1 MFLCLKNNKAEEHK
15 EYVSY
20 VPMSKNNTMTH
31 MYRTILLALP
41 ALLLLAACADD
52 VTPPS
57 AGDPATLAGQPV
69 RFTATGLAVTPADA
83 PRTRATQETD
93 FPAEGSTM
101 TVYMTGDGNTW
112 QADYT
117 YSTANGWTS
126 TAPLLWPDTQNEYTF
141 TAISPKGTDIGN
153 MTLPME
159 WTAETLAEHEEIRT
173 TAEEVKT
180 TAKQNLDLP
189 LRHALVK
196 VQVVS
201 TSGQPVTVKDGETFM
216 QLYSADETTYEGYL
230 TPASGTEGFQFIS
243 DNVYTVG
250 TELVAGTVVTTC
262 DLAGGTVIA
271 CPQQGRLSEVWTGN
285 LQKVVITGTLDA
297 KDMETIKGHTNEIT
311 HLYVMGGSINGNDW
325 KSLNMSGAT
334 QLESVY
340 LAEATSIG
348 DFAFQNCSALTSV
361 SLPQAESIGI
371 DAFLQCSEL
380 TSVSL
385 PKATSIGEMAFQ
397 NCSALTSVCL
407 PKATTIGDIAFEQCS
422 ALESISLPEATSIG
436 NNAFQLCEQLTSVS
450 LPEATS
456 IGNYAFRECSELT
469 SVSLPE
475 ATSIGNYAFASCS
488 QLASVSL
495 PKATSIGDNAF
506 YDCGAL
512 TSVSLPKNANIENNA
527 FEACYKLTTLFLS
540 NCPETEFDATEYNNN
555 PNYGNHG
562 WTTIHYG
569 YIGTDGDYLKESN
582 YAYHWPNN

>member
-1 MFLCLKNNKAEEHK
+1 MSPMFLCLKYK

-52 VTPPS
+52 VTTP
-57 AGDPATLAGQPV
+57 ADPADTLAGQPV

-117 YSTANGWTS
+117 YTSDGWTS
-126 TAPLLWPDTQNEYTF
+126 DAPLLWPDTQNEYTF
-141 TAISPKGTDIGN
+141 TAISPNGTDPEI
-153 MTLPME
+153 TLPTE

-196 VQVVS
+196 VQVIS
-201 TSGQPVTVKDGETFM
+201 ISGQPVTLTTTTADGTEFM
-216 QLYSADETTYEGYL
+216 TLYSPDNGVTYEGYVLPSETGFSFL
-230 TPASGTEGFQFIS
+230 TDQ
-243 DNVYTVG
+243 VYTVDK
-250 TELVAGTVVTTC
+250 ELEAGTVVTTW
-262 DLAGGTVIA
+262 DDTEAVRIN
-271 CPQQGRLSEVWTGN
+271 CPEPGKLSEAWTGN
-285 LQKVVITGTLDA
+285 PQKVVITGTLDDTDMRTINGH
-297 KDMETIKGHTNEIT
+297 KDEIT

>member
-52 VTPPS
+52 VTTP
-57 AGDPATLAGQPV
+57 ADPADTLAGQPV

-117 YSTANGWTS
+117 YTSDGWTS
-126 TAPLLWPDTQNEYTF
+126 DAPLLWPDTQNEYTF
-141 TAISPKGTDIGN
+141 TAISPNGTDPEI
-153 MTLPME
+153 TLPTE
-159 WTAETLAEHEEIRT
+159 WTAETLAEHEEIRA
-173 TAEEVKT
+173 TATEVNTK
-180 TAKQNLDLP
+180 AKQSLALP

-196 VQVVS
+196 VQVIS
-201 TSGQPVTVKDGETFM
+201 ISGQPVTVKDGETFM

-250 TELVAGTVVTTC
+250 TALVAGTVVTTC

-271 CPQQGRLSEVWTGN
+271 CPRQGRLSEVWTGN
-285 LQKVVITGTLDA
+285 PQKVVITGTLDDTDMRTINGH
-297 KDMETIKGHTNEIT
+297 KDEIT

-456 IGNYAFRECSELT
+456 IGNYAF
-469 SVSLPE
+469 
-475 ATSIGNYAFASCS
+475 ASCS

-506 YDCGAL
+506 YYCGAL

>member
-52 VTPPS
+52 VTTP
-57 AGDPATLAGQPV
+57 ADPADTLAGQPV

-117 YSTANGWTS
+117 FNGNTWE
-126 TAPLLWPDTQNEYTF
+126 ADGEPLLWPDTQNTYTF
-141 TAISPKGTDIGN
+141 TAISPAGTDIGN
-153 MTLPME
+153 MTLPTE

-173 TAEEVKT
+173 TATEVNIKAT
-180 TAKQNLDLP
+180 QSLDLT

-196 VQVVS
+196 VQVIS
-201 TSGQPVTVKDGETFM
+201 ISGQPVTVKDGETFM

-250 TELVAGTVVTTC
+250 TALEAGTVVTTW
-262 DLAGGTVIA
+262 DDTEAVLIN
-271 CPQQGRLSEVWTGN
+271 CPEPGKLSEAWTGN
-285 LQKVVITGTLDA
+285 PQKVVITGTLDA

-340 LAEATSIG
+340 LAEATSIR
-348 DFAFQNCSALTSV
+348 DFAFQ
-361 SLPQAESIGI
+361 
-371 DAFLQCSEL
+371 
-380 TSVSL
+380 
-385 PKATSIGEMAFQ
+385 
-397 NCSALTSVCL
+397 
-407 PKATTIGDIAFEQCS
+407 QCS
-422 ALESISLPEATSIG
+422 A
-436 NNAFQLCEQLTSVS
+436 LTSVS

-456 IGNYAFRECSELT
+456 IGNNAFDQCSALT

-475 ATSIGNYAFASCS
+475 ATSIGTYAFAICS
-488 QLASVSL
+488 QLTSASL

-506 YDCGAL
+506 YYCSAL
-512 TSVSLPKNANIENNA
+512 TSACLPKATSIGNRAFADCNTLTSVCLPEATTIGEGAFYQCNALN
-527 FEACYKLTTLFLS
+527 TLFLS
-540 NCPETEFDATEYNNN
+540 DYTEENLDQTNF
-555 PNYGNHG
+555 HG
-562 WTTIHYG
+562 ISWTDIYYG
-569 YIGTDGDYLKESN
+569 YKGTDGDYLKESN

>member
-52 VTPPS
+52 VTPPA

-101 TVYMTGDGNTW
+101 TVYMTGNGNTW

-141 TAISPKGTDIGN
+141 TAISPKGTDPEI
-153 MTLPME
+153 TLPTE

-180 TAKQNLDLP
+180 TATQSLDLP
-189 LRHALVK
+189 LCHALVK
-196 VQVVS
+196 VQVIS
-201 TSGQPVTVKDGETFM
+201 ISGQPVTVKDGETFM

-250 TELVAGTVVTTC
+250 TALVAGTVVTTC

-271 CPQQGRLSEVWTGN
+271 CPRQGRLSEVWPAEN
-285 LQKVVITGTLDA
+285 PQKVVITGKLDA
-297 KDMETIKGHTNEIT
+297 TDMSTINGHKDEIT
-311 HLYVMGGSINGNDW
+311 HLYVINGSTNGDDW
-325 KSLNMSGAT
+325 KRLNMSGAT

-340 LAEATSIG
+340 LAEATSIE
-348 DFAFQNCSALTSV
+348 DFAFQSCSALTSV

-436 NNAFQLCEQLTSVS
+436 NNAFQLCEQ
-450 LPEATS
+450 
-456 IGNYAFRECSELT
+456 LT